1 MWYFISIQSNALQC
15 FSSFHKVAKSENEIS
30 EEEFFTAVCKFESKK
45 SPMYNFL
52 IKTGLKFRMS
62 IFKLCNRFIQSEEF
76 PSSFNL
82 TTLIQLPKKGSQADL
97 DNSRFIQMKHWM
109 PRLCEAVTVGRMK
122 EEILAAGTI
131 FQIGGCPGQR
141 TQFHLFVIKSLIAL
155 RTEEGGSVLLTA
167 VDIRKFFDKQSLVDA
182 MHTLYQAKVKSKWYK
197 VWYKLNEKTT
207 IEVRTGAGMSAQGLA
222 GPVTLVYQV
231 NI

>member
-1 MWYFISIQSNALQC
+1 
-15 FSSFHKVAKSENEIS
+15 
-30 EEEFFTAVCKFESKK
+30 
-45 SPMYNFL
+45 
-52 IKTGLKFRMS
+52 
-62 IFKLCNRFIQSEEF
+62 
-76 PSSFNL
+76 
-82 TTLIQLPKKGSQADL
+82 
-97 DNSRFIQMKHWM
+97 MKHWM

-122 EEILAAGTI
+122 EEILAAGTK

>member
-1 MWYFISIQSNALQC
+1 
-15 FSSFHKVAKSENEIS
+15 
-30 EEEFFTAVCKFESKK
+30 
-45 SPMYNFL
+45 
-52 IKTGLKFRMS
+52 
-62 IFKLCNRFIQSEEF
+62 
-76 PSSFNL
+76 
-82 TTLIQLPKKGSQADL
+82 
-97 DNSRFIQMKHWM
+97 M

-122 EEILAAGTI
+122 EEILAAGTK

-182 MHTLYQAKVKSKWYK
+182 MLTLYQAKVKSKWYK
-197 VWYKLNEKTT
+197 VWYKLNEKAT